1 MNKNACEGFDA
12 PIPPSGYSW
21 WYFDALS
28 DDGQRAFTAIL
39 FVGSVFSPAYA
50 ARVRRGE
57 TARPEEHV
65 AVNLALY
72 EGGRKIAWVMSE
84 YGEHELKRVDPEG
97 PTIASTHVERLPSG
111 RLRLHLIDR
120 SAPFLLSL
128 IKVGRPIVGTIDLE
142 PLGPTLGPFELS
154 SSSGQ
159 RHRWRVPM
167 PRARVKV
174 HFTKP
179 AFRFEG
185 TGYHDLNRGDGRL
198 EAAFSRWS
206 WARFHVGDRTL
217 VLYALKELG
226 GESQALLV
234 DSRCDD
240 VLPDDASLL
249 VAATEG
255 PPRKAGWGLV
265 LPSWFEVDRGGAP
278 LRAEPTQLL
287 ESAPF
292 YARYVATLS
301 DGKNTL
307 ATGLGEY
314 LDLDRF
320 RSPGIQFL
328 LRFKTRRES

>member
-1 MNKNACEGFDA
+1 VKKNDCEGFNA
-12 PIPPSGYSW
+12 PIPPSGYAW

-39 FVGSVFSPAYA
+39 FIGSVFSPAYA
-50 ARVRRGE
+50 ARLRRGE
-57 TARPEEHV
+57 SARAEEHV

-72 EGGRKIAWVMSE
+72 EGGHQISWVMSE
-84 YGEHELKRVDPEG
+84 YGAHELKGVDAHG
-97 PTIASTHVERLPSG
+97 PTIGATHVERLANG
-111 RLRLHLIDR
+111 TLRLHIRDR

-128 IKVGRPIVGTIDLE
+128 AKAGRPVEGTIDLE

-154 SSSGQ
+154 SAGGQ

-174 HFTKP
+174 NFTKP
-179 AFRFEG
+179 AFSFEG

-217 VLYALKELG
+217 VLYALKERG

-234 DSRCDD
+234 DSRRDD
-240 VLPDDASLL
+240 ILPDDASLL
-249 VAATEG
+249 VDATEG
-255 PPRKAGWGLV
+255 PPRKAGWGLT
-265 LPSWFEVDRGGAP
+265 LPSWFEVDRGGTP
-278 LRAEPTQLL
+278 LKAEPTQLL
-287 ESAPF
+287 ETAPF

-320 RSPGIQFL
+320 RSSRIQFL
-328 LRFKTRRES
+328 LRFKTRRVS